1 LKSSKLEIILCD
13 SVYSP
18 QLEDFARNMLNDYKN
33 LEIVN
38 LPHAPKGE
46 ELGRILNDAYA
57 VTLDTSTGP
66 ITAGIIDKMEKCKII
81 VTLST
86 GYDHIDLKAAS
97 KKGIYV
103 CNVSNYCVEEVADQ
117 TLGFLITITRKMQRL
132 SKLGADFESYQKVGP
147 VRRLRGRTL
156 GLIGVGKIGKAVSER
171 AKAFGLQVIAYD
183 PYVPAGSLPDI
194 KQVELKELLHTAD
207 IISIHSLLTNET
219 RHMIST
225 EQFKEMKDGVFIIN
239 CGRGGIIDH
248 DPFIEAL
255 KSGKVAGAGVDVY
268 EKEPPDPKDPL
279 LHMEQVF
286 ATPHTAFNS
295 IEADMDRQR
304 IPIEEIT
311 RVLNDELPKGIVN
324 MAMLEKK

>member
-1 LKSSKLEIILCD
+1 VKSSKLKIILCD

-18 QLEDFARNMLNDYKN
+18 QLEDFARNMLRDYKN
-33 LEIVN
+33 VEIVN

-66 ITAGIIDKMEKCKII
+66 VTAGIIDKMEKCKII

-147 VRRLRGRTL
+147 VHRLRGRTL

-194 KQVELKELLHTAD
+194 NLVELKELLHSAD

-311 RVLNDELPKGIVN
+311 RVLNGELPKGIVN